1 MITRVISI
9 LLSLLFIST
18 AASAHEEK
26 SEHLTISHPWSR
38 ATAPS
43 QKVGAVFMTI
53 KTNGNT
59 ADRLIGA
66 ASPDAETVQIHNHS
80 MVDGVMRMR
89 PVDGV
94 AIPAKGEAVL
104 APGGF
109 HIMLIGLKAPL
120 FEETV
125 IPLTLEFEKAG
136 KVEIEA
142 VIEAAGARQAS
153 DAAKP
158 MSTGG
163 HGAGHGSEHGAH
175 GTTGVDKPMQQGGHG
190 GNNR

>member
-9 LLSLLFIST
+9 LLTILFLSSP
-18 AASAHEEK
+18 ALAHEEK

-53 KTNGNT
+53 ETNGNT
-59 ADRLIGA
+59 TDRLIGA
-66 ASPDAETVQIHNHS
+66 ASPDAETVQIHSHS
-80 MVDGVMRMR
+80 MVDGVMKMR

-94 AIPAKGEAVL
+94 AIPAEGEAVL

-109 HIMLIGLKAPL
+109 HLMLIGLKLPL

-136 KVEIEA
+136 KIEIEA
-142 VIEAAGARQAS
+142 VVEAAGARQATG
-153 DAAKP
+153 AAKP
-158 MSTGG
+158 MSGEAMGGQHGG
-163 HGAGHGSEHGAH
+163 H
-175 GTTGVDKPMQQGGHG
+175 K
-190 GNNR
+190 R

>member
-1 MITRVISI
+1 MERPLIMRIISI
-9 LLSLLFIST
+9 LLSVLFIST
-18 AASAHEEK
+18 PAWAGEEK

-53 KTNGNT
+53 EPNGNNE
-59 ADRLIGA
+59 DRLIGA
-66 ASPDAETVQIHNHS
+66 ASPAAETVQIHNHT

-94 AIPAKGEAVL
+94 DIPANGAAVL

-142 VIEAAGARQAS
+142 VIKAAGAGQAT

-158 MSTGG
+158 TPK
-163 HGAGHGSEHGAH
+163 GAH
-175 GTTGVDKPMQQGGHG
+175 GTPDAAKSMQRGGLG
-190 GNNR
+190 GRSR